1 MKSRTLSLAAL
12 LFLVS
17 TRAFTQEK
25 LVLTVDQAIR
35 TGLENSK
42 ALHASR
48 FRLDA
53 ASAKASETG
62 TLALPTL
69 KFSGLYSRLSN
80 VPPEAVTLYANS
92 FGPGFPPSDLALTLS
107 PTILNTY
114 TMKATVQQPLFTGG
128 KVSGAIDAAGYS
140 AEASHHD
147 FRKDEADL
155 IYAIKSA
162 YWNLYR
168 AVEFKKFVDEN
179 VNQMTVHDSDAVNL
193 LKQGMMTINDVMKVQ
208 TQLSEARVRQID
220 AENDVTLAMYA
231 LNNTIGLP
239 LNTAIVVAST
249 IKTEDREWGDVDS
262 LLRRAFDRRPEM
274 LGMNAR
280 VRAGEAGLT
289 SARGGWWPQIYLVGD
304 YDYLRPNQRYFPV
317 TDNFKTSWDVSL
329 AVSFDIWNW
338 WQTGYQTNEAQAQ
351 LAQAQ
356 EGLSMTKDGVTL
368 EVTQSYLGIR
378 KARERKSVS
387 ELEVRQAEENYRIMA
402 GKYKQGLIAN
412 SELLDAEVALLQAR
426 LNVTQSLVDY
436 ELAIAQ
442 LTRAIGE

>member
-1 MKSRTLSLAAL
+1 MKSGRRLLAPF
-12 LFLVS
+12 LFLFSAV
-17 TRAFTQEK
+17 AFAQEQV
-25 LVLTVDQAIR
+25 VLTVDQAIQ

-48 FRLDA
+48 YRLNA

-62 TLALPTL
+62 TLALPSV
-69 KFSGLYSRLSN
+69 KFSGLYTRLSN
-80 VPPEAVTLYANS
+80 VPPEAVDMPANS
-92 FGPGFPPSDLALTLS
+92 FGPGFPPTDLSLTLS
-107 PTILNTY
+107 PTILDIY
-114 TMKATVQQPLFTGG
+114 SLKATVQQPLFTGG

-140 AEASHHD
+140 AEASEHD
-147 FRKDEADL
+147 LRKDEADL
-155 IYAIKSA
+155 VYTITSA

-168 AVEFKKFVDEN
+168 AVEFRKFVDEN
-179 VNQMTVHDSDAVNL
+179 VNQMIVHDSDAVNL

-220 AENDVTLAMYA
+220 AENNVTLAMYA

-239 LNTAIVVAST
+239 LKTVIGIGST
-249 IKTEDREWGDVDS
+249 IRTDERNWGDVDS
-262 LLRRAFDRRPEM
+262 LLRCAFDRRPEM

-280 VRAGEAGLT
+280 VRAGEAGLA
-289 SARGGWWPQIYLVGD
+289 SARGGWWPQFYLVGD

-317 TDNFKTSWDVSL
+317 TDNFKGTWDVSL

-351 LAQAQ
+351 LAQAR
-356 EGLSMTKDGVTL
+356 EGLSITQDGITL

-387 ELEVRQAEENYRIMA
+387 ELEARQAEENYRIMV
-402 GKYKQGLIAN
+402 GKYKQGLVAN

-442 LTRAIGE
+442 LTRAIGG